1 MELVANY
8 VDYNSQQSLSAVL
21 RWCDT
26 AGTVPLRDV
35 ADVAKRQKLL
45 EQWTRYAVMRSIKLE
60 MHLRGK
66 EWETWSHHVP
76 SMSHLYPFIVV
87 KNWMMTSFL
96 CPYVFLYHIMIIID
110 HEVFNSYFGWRNLI
124 RITSHY

>member
-96 CPYVFLYHIMIIID
+96 CPYVFFVSYND
-110 HEVFNSYFGWRNLI
+110 HHRS
-124 RITSHY
+124 